1 MLEVLRHDEVREAA
15 MTMQSTGHEERELL
29 AMHAIDR
36 LPHGGRDRVVLQV
49 QCSRSHHL
57 AKVFD
62 TDAGFAYQSTLRG
75 HAHGHR
81 DRIDDPHGAG
91 DIHHWSDLL
100 DADPADDA
108 LPASCE
114 CGQRMLSRAA
124 LRRWI
129 GDGEQRVVVD

>member
-1 MLEVLRHDEVREAA
+1 
-15 MTMQSTGHEERELL
+15 MTTQSTGREERELL
-29 AMHAIDR
+29 AMRAIER
-36 LPHGGRDRVVLQV
+36 LPHGGRDEVVLHV

-62 TDAGFAYQSTLRG
+62 TDAGLAYQATVHG

-91 DIHHWSDLL
+91 EVHHWSDLL

-108 LPASCE
+108 LPAWCE

-124 LRRWI
+124 VRRWI
-129 GDGEQRVVVD
+129 DAEDKRVVVD